1 MKQFKQRTTIFTK
14 IIVLFIV
21 LIISMISISTY
32 VSIHYESKVAKES
45 IISTGKY
52 ISEFIASSTENAF
65 YSLNWIFVN
74 KMLHDTVRFMDEQ
87 LVYALLVRENGKI
100 YMASDDAY
108 KNEYFDTEIFK
119 TGITIID
126 NYEFHKEHDHGIL
139 MAKVLQIGKN
149 KFYVILGLSIDPIH
163 QKNRVIITRNIYIG
177 ALFLIVGL
185 LFSFLVSRNISGP
198 ITKLANAVKEI
209 SSSNIVLNVETGSN
223 DEVGVLENRFKIML
237 DNLRITQSDLKL
249 SAQELE
255 IRVEERTAE
264 LHREVEERIVA
275 EEKYRKLME
284 ASPVPIVVYDMI
296 GTTIYINPAFIQAF
310 GWTLEEMQEGK
321 INYVPKEELPQTLEM
336 IEIIKQGEGFHGFE
350 TRRYNKKKELL
361 DVSISFG
368 VWRGQDGVP
377 KGSVVILHDITKR
390 KQLEVQLFQ
399 SRKMEAMGTLA
410 GGIAHDFNNIL
421 SGIFSYSQL
430 AERHIEN
437 SEKAKRHISQIL
449 KGAQRA
455 AELVQQI
462 LTFSRKTEYQKQ
474 SLSLYIVV
482 EEVLKLLR
490 SSIPTTIEI
499 KENIAS
505 RAMVLA
511 EPTHMH
517 QVIMNLC
524 TNAYHAMRK
533 KGGVLT
539 VALNEIEI
547 SEHNMDD
554 TNLIPGKYLKLE
566 VKDTGHGMD
575 KKTLE
580 KAFDLYFTTKK
591 VGKGTGFGLALVQAI
606 VEEHDG
612 YVKAHSV
619 PGQGAS
625 FYVYLPMVGQKIDPH
640 TLEQGE
646 EPLIGGSEKIMVV
659 DDDESIRMATREFL
673 EDCGYRV
680 SSFQNGV
687 QAFQEFKKDPYQF
700 DLIITDMNMPQM
712 AGDELSDKI
721 LKIRKNLPI
730 ILCTGYSENIT
741 EVKAIEIGITKY
753 VQKPVWNQKLA
764 FLIREVL
771 DKK

>member
-1 MKQFKQRTTIFTK
+1 
-14 IIVLFIV
+14 
-21 LIISMISISTY
+21 MI
-32 VSIHYESKVAKES
+32 K
-45 IISTGKY
+45 
-52 ISEFIASSTENAF
+52 
-65 YSLNWIFVN
+65 
-74 KMLHDTVRFMDEQ
+74 FM
-87 LVYALLVRENGKI
+87 
-100 YMASDDAY
+100 
-108 KNEYFDTEIFK
+108 
-119 TGITIID
+119 
-126 NYEFHKEHDHGIL
+126 
-139 MAKVLQIGKN
+139 
-149 KFYVILGLSIDPIH
+149 
-163 QKNRVIITRNIYIG
+163 
-177 ALFLIVGL
+177 
-185 LFSFLVSRNISGP
+185 
-198 ITKLANAVKEI
+198 
-209 SSSNIVLNVETGSN
+209 
-223 DEVGVLENRFKIML
+223 
-237 DNLRITQSDLKL
+237 
-249 SAQELE
+249 
-255 IRVEERTAE
+255 
-264 LHREVEERIVA
+264 
-275 EEKYRKLME
+275 
-284 ASPVPIVVYDMI
+284 
-296 GTTIYINPAFIQAF
+296 
-310 GWTLEEMQEGK
+310 
-321 INYVPKEELPQTLEM
+321 
-336 IEIIKQGEGFHGFE
+336 KQGESFHGFE

-361 DVSISFG
+361 DVSLSFG
-368 VWRGQDGVP
+368 VWKGHDGIP
-377 KGSVVILHDITKR
+377 KGSVVILHDVTKR

-399 SRKMEAMGTLA
+399 SRKMEAIGTLA

-430 AERHIEN
+430 AKRHIEN
-437 SEKAKRHISQIL
+437 SEKAKKHIRQIL

-455 AELVQQI
+455 AEPVQQI
-462 LTFSRKTEYQKQ
+462 LTFSRQTEYQKQ
-474 SLSLYIVV
+474 PLKLYVV
-482 EEVLKLLR
+482 VGEVLKLMR

-505 RAMVLA
+505 SAMVLA
-511 EPTHMH
+511 EPSHMH

-524 TNAYHAMRK
+524 TNAYHAMRE

-554 TNLIPGKYLKLE
+554 TNLIPGRYLKLK

-575 KKTLE
+575 KETLE

-591 VGKGTGFGLALVQAI
+591 VGKGTGFGLSLVQAI

-625 FYVYLPMVGQKIDPH
+625 FYVYLPMVGEKIDPH

-646 EPLIGGSEKIMVV
+646 EPLIGGSERIMVV

-673 EDCGYRV
+673 EDCGYQV

-687 QAFQEFKKDPYQF
+687 QAFQEFKKDPYRF

-712 AGDELSDKI
+712 AGDELSGKI

-741 EVKAIEIGITKY
+741 EVKAIEIGIAKY
-753 VQKPVWNQKLA
+753 VQKPVLNQKLA